1 MTRRAWRAP
10 LLATAILSLFW
21 AVWLGL
27 LRIGW
32 ALPLPQPDQLI
43 LHGPLMIGGFLGTL
57 IGLERAVGVGRRWAY
72 TAPAFTAAGSIGLVL
87 GAPPPIAASL
97 ITLGSVVV
105 VSVFV
110 AVLRH
115 HRAMYV
121 VTMLIGAVAWVIGNA
136 LWTAGFS
143 IYRIV
148 FWWVAFIVC
157 TIGGE
162 RLELNRLLRPRSFVR
177 ASFAATIAIIIA
189 GTTAAMRWPEA
200 GVRIVGAGVTALAVW
215 LAVND
220 IARRTVRQHG
230 VTRFIAASLLSGY
243 VWLAL
248 AGILAIVFAAAQP
261 GVHFDAILHAI
272 FLGFAVSMIF
282 GHAPIV
288 FPAILGR
295 PLPFDNRFYA
305 HLVLLHASVA
315 IRLSGDLVEECGRW
329 RAWGGLLN
337 AFALLVFL
345 LNTLGSVAR
354 SSARPANRA
363 AHR

>member
-32 ALPLPQPDQLI
+32 ALPLPEPEQLI

-57 IGLERAVGVGRRWAY
+57 IGLERAVGVGGRWAY
-72 TAPAFTAAGSIGLVL
+72 TAPVFTAAGSIGLVL
-87 GAPPPIAASL
+87 GAPSPIAPSL

-110 AVLRH
+110 VVLRH
-115 HRAMYV
+115 HRTMYV
-121 VTMLIGAVAWVIGNA
+121 ATMLIGAVAWVVGNA

-162 RLELNRLLRPRSFVR
+162 RLELNRLLRPRAFVR

-189 GTTAAMRWPEA
+189 GIPVPVA
-200 GVRIVGAGVTALAVW
+200 
-215 LAVND
+215 
-220 IARRTVRQHG
+220 TV
-230 VTRFIAASLLSGY
+230 
-243 VWLAL
+243 
-248 AGILAIVFAAAQP
+248 
-261 GVHFDAILHAI
+261 
-272 FLGFAVSMIF
+272 
-282 GHAPIV
+282 
-288 FPAILGR
+288 
-295 PLPFDNRFYA
+295 
-305 HLVLLHASVA
+305 
-315 IRLSGDLVEECGRW
+315 
-329 RAWGGLLN
+329 
-337 AFALLVFL
+337 
-345 LNTLGSVAR
+345 
-354 SSARPANRA
+354 
-363 AHR
+363 